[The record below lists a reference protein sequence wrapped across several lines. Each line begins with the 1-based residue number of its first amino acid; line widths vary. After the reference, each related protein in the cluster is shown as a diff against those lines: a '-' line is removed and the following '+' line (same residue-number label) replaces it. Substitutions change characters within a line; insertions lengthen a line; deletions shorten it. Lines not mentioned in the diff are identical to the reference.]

1 VSTIAVILIGFAGAA
16 GWAVAKIQR
25 RKRFLRKLL
34 PLMQEGVITKI
45 AFQWKRDRSQKNKII
60 PVCSIEGKNWCL
72 SLVDDDVETRGSVP
86 AEVQILFFELKAR
99 KVIGILSPNLWGITY
114 DQSREVFPNV
124 RQKYPRYKVGAH
136 NNILFGTIWRHNLP
150 SD

>member
-45 AFQWKRDRSQKNKII
+45 AFQWKR
-60 PVCSIEGKNWCL
+60 KNWCL